1 MSRPSGAFKRA
12 RRSSASPISR
22 GHAGRLAPKTPEQP
36 LSDVVHP
43 PSAEQLLRDQLER
56 AQNTAASVAAMPAA
70 MARIFYP
77 VAEQLRR
84 GACAKCRPRAK
95 TPRAVRPN
103 ARLAADTA
111 SAWPGSEK
119 SLLAAA

>member
-1 MSRPSGAFKRA
+1 MSRPPAAFKRA

-22 GHAGRLAPKTPEQP
+22 GNAGRLAPKTPEQP
-36 LSDVVHP
+36 LSDVVHL
-43 PSAEQLLRDQLER
+43 PSVEQLER
-56 AQNTAASVAAMPAA
+56 AQNTAGSGAAMPAP